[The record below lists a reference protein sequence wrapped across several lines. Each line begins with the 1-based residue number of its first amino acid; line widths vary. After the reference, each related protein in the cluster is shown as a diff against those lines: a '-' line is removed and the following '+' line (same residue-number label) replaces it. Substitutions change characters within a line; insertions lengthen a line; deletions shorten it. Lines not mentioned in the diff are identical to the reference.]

1 MKQIKHTF
9 EEKKKMGGKASMW
22 NLWHGCHKWSEGCRH
37 CYVYRTDGKYGKD
50 SSVVTKTEKF
60 GLPLQKKKN
69 GEYKI
74 PSGNLVYT
82 CFTSDF
88 LIEDVDEWRA
98 EAWEMMRIRQDLH
111 FMFITKRIDRLQQC
125 LPPDWGDGYDN
136 VTICC
141 TMENQDRVDYRLPIY
156 KETPI
161 KHKIIICEPLL
172 SQIDFRGELEGWVEQ
187 VVAGG
192 ESGKE
197 ARVCNYDWVLDIRRQ
212 CVEAHVGFWF
222 KQTGSYLLK
231 DGHEYKVARQFQ
243 HSQARKAE
251 LNYTPEK

>member
-88 LIEDVDEWRA
+88 LIEEADEWRI
-98 EAWEMMRIRQDLH
+98 EAVPATGLGRWIRQ
-111 FMFITKRIDRLQQC
+111 C
-125 LPPDWGDGYDN
+125 DN
-136 VTICC
+136 
-141 TMENQDRVDYRLPIY
+141 
-156 KETPI
+156 
-161 KHKIIICEPLL
+161 LL
-172 SQIDFRGELEGWVEQ
+172 YN
-187 VVAGG
+187 G
-192 ESGKE
+192 ESGQS
-197 ARVCNYDWVLDIRRQ
+197 RLSL
-212 CVEAHVGFWF
+212 
-222 KQTGSYLLK
+222 TYL
-231 DGHEYKVARQFQ
+231 
-243 HSQARKAE
+243 
-251 LNYTPEK
+251 

>member
-1 MKQIKHTF
+1 MHLFSSEKEDALFISIYPDYRILNENLPMKQIKHTF

-88 LIEDVDEWRA
+88 LIEDADEWRA

-111 FMFITKRIDRLQQC
+111 FMFNRTFFINR
-125 LPPDWGDGYDN
+125 
-136 VTICC
+136 
-141 TMENQDRVDYRLPIY
+141 
-156 KETPI
+156 
-161 KHKIIICEPLL
+161 
-172 SQIDFRGELEGWVEQ
+172 
-187 VVAGG
+187 
-192 ESGKE
+192 
-197 ARVCNYDWVLDIRRQ
+197 
-212 CVEAHVGFWF
+212 
-222 KQTGSYLLK
+222 
-231 DGHEYKVARQFQ
+231 
-243 HSQARKAE
+243 
-251 LNYTPEK
+251 

>member
-1 MKQIKHTF
+1 
-9 EEKKKMGGKASMW
+9 MGGKASMW

-50 SSVVTKTEKF
+50 STVVTKTEKF

-88 LIEDVDEWRA
+88 LIEDADEWRA
-98 EAWEMMRIRQDLH
+98 EAWEMMRIRQDLR
-111 FMFITKRIDRLQQC
+111 FLFITKRIDRLQQC

-141 TMENQDRVDYRLPIY
+141 TMENQDRVDYRLPI
-156 KETPI
+156 I
-161 KHKIIICEPLL
+161 KKFLL
-172 SQIDFRGELEGWVEQ
+172 NIKSLSASRFLVGLILEVSW
-187 VVAGG
+187 
-192 ESGKE
+192 ESGWN
-197 ARVCNYDWVLDIRRQ
+197 R
-212 CVEAHVGFWF
+212 
-222 KQTGSYLLK
+222 
-231 DGHEYKVARQFQ
+231 
-243 HSQARKAE
+243 
-251 LNYTPEK
+251 